1 MSNEQ
6 TSAGIDAIDENEVHE
21 AYATAFNKDSDPL
34 RQYSDHFQD
43 LPDPFDYFIETVIK
57 NRDTVND
64 SETYGHYYRTYRE
77 WKEHIHA
84 TTDDRH
90 PACPSTEHVKRYIE
104 WRRDVHQNSR
114 RTTLGK
120 LSRLSQAYEYWQAK
134 QIMPHPQG
142 WNPFAVAKEEVS
154 LGENESRE
162 YPDLSLST
170 LQSEFAEIMNIRSR
184 AIIATQLKL
193 GMRAG
198 EVSNTRIPEIHI
210 SHKEIQDHY
219 PELGTHPAL
228 SGHSDVIY
236 IPSDRDGNKSANPR
250 LLPIDDELRWLLL
263 RHLLIRPQV
272 DEPWVFLSRRSFTK
286 LNPEAV
292 NRVWKEELH
301 PKYGETDEHDAIT
314 SHFGRHWFSTYW
326 RLDEGLEREHVQ
338 YMRGDLVQ
346 PRDKYPDPID
356 DYLHPHYRQIES
368 EYRQNVFK
376 LDIALNHSP

>member
-1 MSNEQ
+1 MTDDV
-6 TSAGIDAIDENEVHE
+6 TSAGTDGTDKTGIHE
-21 AYATAFNKDSDPL
+21 AYAAAFDRNSDPL
-34 RQYSDHFQD
+34 AKYSDQFNA
-43 LPDPFDYFIETVIK
+43 LPDPFDYFVDRVVK
-57 NRDTVND
+57 NRDAID
-64 SETYGHYYRTYRE
+64 DPETYEHYYRTYRE
-77 WKEHIHA
+77 WQEYILA
-84 TTDDRH
+84 TTENRH

-104 WRRDVHQNSR
+104 WRRDVHQNTR
-114 RTTLGK
+114 RTILGK
-120 LSRLSQAYEYWQAK
+120 LSRLNQAYEYWQAK
-134 QIMPHPQG
+134 QAMPHPPDF
-142 WNPFAVAKEEVS
+142 NPFAIAKEEVS

-170 LQSEFAEIMNIRSR
+170 LQTEFEAVKNIRSR
-184 AIIATQLKL
+184 AIIAKQLKL

-198 EVSNTRIPEIHI
+198 EVSNTKISEIHI
-210 SHKEIQDHY
+210 SHQELQQQY
-219 PELGTHPAL
+219 SALGTHPAL
-228 SGHSDVIY
+228 GDHNDVIY

-286 LNPEAV
+286 LNPKAV

-301 PKYGETDEHDAIT
+301 PKYAETDEHDAIT

-376 LDIALNHSP
+376 LNIALNHSP